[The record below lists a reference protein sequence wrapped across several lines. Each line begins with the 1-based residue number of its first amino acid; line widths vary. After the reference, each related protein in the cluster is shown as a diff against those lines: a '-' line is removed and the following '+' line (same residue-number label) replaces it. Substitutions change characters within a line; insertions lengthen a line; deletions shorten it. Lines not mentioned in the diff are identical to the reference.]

1 MKTEYNETFV
11 QLLAEYN
18 LPYDLA
24 FSVDIPQEVRG
35 ILDDEILITDL
46 GITLRSFDS
55 LYKARKSYENQSIIE
70 DNENHFHVDW
80 YIDQPDNKKAFMLG
94 VRTLILLAEKFART
108 NVRGVRFTF
117 SFQTP
122 ELGLAWAK
130 VHNLQEDGDVH
141 YISDRLSFHKRRDG
155 EELGALDRNEQSFWA
170 MLVIDI

>member
-55 LYKARKSYENQSIIE
+55 LYKARK
-70 DNENHFHVDW
+70 
-80 YIDQPDNKKAFMLG
+80 A
-94 VRTLILLAEKFART
+94 TRT
-108 NVRGVRFTF
+108 NR
-117 SFQTP
+117 
-122 ELGLAWAK
+122 
-130 VHNLQEDGDVH
+130 
-141 YISDRLSFHKRRDG
+141 
-155 EELGALDRNEQSFWA
+155 
-170 MLVIDI
+170 